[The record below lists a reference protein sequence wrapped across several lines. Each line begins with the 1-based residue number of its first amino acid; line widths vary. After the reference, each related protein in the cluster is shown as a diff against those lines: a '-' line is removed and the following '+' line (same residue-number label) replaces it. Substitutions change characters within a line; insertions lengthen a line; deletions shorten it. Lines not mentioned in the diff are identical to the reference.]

1 MLVERVGFTAS
12 KVLIEKDSCPF
23 CKHPIPGVW
32 HV

>member
-12 KVLIEKDSCPF
+12 NVLIEKGNCPF